1 MVKPIPHKSAT
12 PYSCNQLLSAGIL
25 ASIILGS
32 QGNGFLAGIFLGS
45 VATKVIQL
53 SSIPITLV
61 K

>member
-1 MVKPIPHKSAT
+1 M
-12 PYSCNQLLSAGIL
+12 